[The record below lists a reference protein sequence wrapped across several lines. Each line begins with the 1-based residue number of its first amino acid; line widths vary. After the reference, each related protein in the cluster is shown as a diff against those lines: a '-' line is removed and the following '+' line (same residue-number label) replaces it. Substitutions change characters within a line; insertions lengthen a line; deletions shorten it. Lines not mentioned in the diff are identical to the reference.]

1 MFDDIDFL
9 EKTILNSIPS
19 KQTVLLYEEI
29 GFSKVYEYYFYEK
42 PDKKYSIVD

>member
-9 EKTILNSIPS
+9 EKTIL
-19 KQTVLLYEEI
+19 K
-29 GFSKVYEYYFYEK
+29 KVYEYYFYEK